1 MLSIQYCPCNT
12 INTILLVNTILI
24 INCKQLESFK
34 VRAKFLSHPLH
45 IRFTSSFQSSFQS
58 APHPL
63 SNSLQIRSKS
73 FFQSAPNSLSNA
85 KILIKVYKSNSIFLY
100 LHR

>member
-12 INTILLVNTILI
+12 INTILLVNVILLVNTILLVNAILLVNTILI

-34 VRAKFLSHPLH
+34 VRAKFLSHPLQILFS
-45 IRFTSSFQSSFQS
+45 IRSTSSFQF

-63 SNSLQIRSKS
+63 
-73 FFQSAPNSLSNA
+73 
-85 KILIKVYKSNSIFLY
+85 
-100 LHR
+100 